1 MFVRSILK
9 LSLFKKK
16 YRCNKIERPRFRDRS
31 VRQLQKEKICFSRPK
46 GIDRIGRWKNHKLS
60 VSIHLRWTYDE
71 LDNSLRTDFMNR
83 TSRIGGT
90 ALLVSITALLP
101 SLALGQA
108 GIASEREA
116 IVSYSAEEL
125 NPTQPGY

>member
-1 MFVRSILK
+1 
-9 LSLFKKK
+9 
-16 YRCNKIERPRFRDRS
+16 
-31 VRQLQKEKICFSRPK
+31 
-46 GIDRIGRWKNHKLS
+46 
-60 VSIHLRWTYDE
+60 
-71 LDNSLRTDFMNR
+71 MNR